1 MRHAFKFNI
10 IKFSSWTSLTVGVC
24 AWTTEITTK
33 GFVKI
38 SHRLDPELT
47 TGRTLFWGQN
57 IIVSLISREV
67 FGRLLPRWTM
77 LRRANIFQEF
87 QKLDTVGQLGVK
99 DECVAMFR
107 CRSSDLKILYSLL
120 RSLSCSLQSSL
131 LWMSWVLMFLRRA
144 ANCVA
149 VSLAFSLLCFLVFLG
164 RAA

>member
-57 IIVSLISREV
+57 ITVSLISREV
-67 FGRLLPRWTM
+67 FEGRLLPRWTM

-120 RSLSCSLQSSL
+120 RSLSCFLSRVLSSL
-131 LWMSWVLMFLRRA
+131 LSCGWVESWCFFGELRTA
-144 ANCVA
+144 
-149 VSLAFSLLCFLVFLG
+149 
-164 RAA
+164 